1 MALVVYAKQTFA
13 DFERIFDFLAEEDAV
28 LAGTAVSAI
37 SDAVSVLERHP
48 LIGRPVEQGLREL
61 VIARGKTGY
70 VALYRYLEAEDVVL
84 VLALRHQRE
93 GGYTWEGLGE

>member
-1 MALVVYAKQTFA
+1 MALIVYAKQTFA
-13 DFERIFDFLAEEDAV
+13 DFERIFDFLAEEDAA
-28 LAGTAVSAI
+28 LAETAVSAI

-48 LIGRPVEQGLREL
+48 LIGRPAEHGLREL

-70 VALYRYLEAEDVVL
+70 VALYRYLEVEDVVL

-93 GGYTWEGLGE
+93 GGYTWEALGE